1 MTDFFE
7 SESFIL
13 PSEVRK
19 DVAGKL
25 KTVKGVK
32 SLELQFKGDAIEGAK
47 KFSQMLLAL
56 KRAGVKISHEVSI
69 KLEFPRDIS
78 RDKALML
85 VENMPKSRN
94 GSLRVRVQ
102 CGSAS

>member
-1 MTDFFE
+1 MDFFE
-7 SESFIL
+7 TESFVL
-13 PSEVRK
+13 PSEARK
-19 DVAGKL
+19 DVAGRL

-32 SLELQFKGDAIEGAK
+32 SLELQFKGDAMEGAK

-69 KLEFPRDIS
+69 KLDFPHDIS

-85 VENMPKSRN
+85 VENMPKPRN

-102 CGSAS
+102 CGGAS